1 MVIGK
6 MYGGLYLMDDE
17 MMYEVDCEVCEVI
30 CEVVLDSIQTEEAPA
45 FCPMCGSPV
54 TGE

>member
-6 MYGGLYLMDDE
+6 MYGELYLMDDE
-17 MMYEVDCEVCEVI
+17 IYEIDCEVCEVV
-30 CEVVLDSIQTEEAPA
+30 CEVVLDQYLTEEAPA